1 MARHDLIA
9 EYTNSHALIIGVDN
23 YNSFSPLKCA
33 VNDAEGIAELLN
45 KEFEF
50 PEEHIHLLRDEEATR
65 QRILE
70 QYLSFTQEGT
80 EANDRVIFFFAGH
93 GHTLRSRRGE
103 VGYLVPYDGDPSNLA
118 SLIRWDEITRNSH
131 LIEAKHIFF
140 LMDACYGGLA
150 VTRLNP
156 GSMRFLGDMLLR
168 PARQALSAGKADEPV
183 VDIGGPL
190 PDHSMFSGYLIEGLS
205 GKASHADGIM
215 TANSVMTYVYQKVGL
230 DQDSQQTPHYGYI
243 DGEGD
248 MIFRSPELSAE
259 EGEDGGE
266 EKDILFSVPALT
278 NSDEEDTMNR
288 IDQIKEM
295 LSEDRHRIKLRDI
308 VIQLIRE
315 VISQTTVDQF
325 PIQEAWTTE
334 SFADR
339 VAKYES
345 VMQELCATQ
354 ILLCYW
360 GGQMNR
366 ETLALS
372 PRTVSGRFSQES
384 GSKGWLA
391 LRWYPSFLLLYY
403 GGISAVAAEKYDNLR
418 EMLKTRVSDHEQ
430 IRGTDSFDHTVC
442 TSIAEVFEQFKYI
455 SGNERHH
462 APHSEYL
469 FKTVQPLLDDLLF
482 LGSSYETYFDRFEAL
497 LGLIVAEERD
507 SHGATRIWGPIGR
520 YGWKFKRGDERSLFH
535 GIVTEAAEQGQNWG
549 PIRAGLFRG
558 SIDRFMEISEKFSAI
573 LKELPWF

>member
-1 MARHDLIA
+1 MARHDLSA
-9 EYTNSHALIIGVDN
+9 EYTNNHALIIGIDK
-23 YNSFSPLKCA
+23 YNSSSPLKCA
-33 VNDAEGIAELLN
+33 VNDSEGIAELLK

-50 PEEHIHLLRDEEATR
+50 PEEHIHLLRDKEATR

-70 QYLSFTQEGT
+70 QYLSFTQKGT
-80 EANDRVIFFFAGH
+80 KANDRVIFFFAGH
-93 GHTLRSRRGE
+93 GHTLRSSRGE
-103 VGYLVPYDGDPSNLA
+103 VGYLVPYDGDTGNLA

-140 LMDACYGGLA
+140 MMDACYGGLA
-150 VTRLNP
+150 VTRLQP
-156 GSMRFLGDMLLR
+156 GAMRFLGDMHLR
-168 PARQALSAGKADEPV
+168 PARQALSAGKADEPI

-190 PDHSMFSGYLIEGLS
+190 PDHSMFTGYLIEGLR
-205 GKASHADGIM
+205 GNASHANGIM
-215 TANSVMTYVYQKVGL
+215 TANSVMTYVYEKVGT
-230 DQDSQQTPHYGYI
+230 DPDSQQTPHYGNI

-248 MIFRSPELSAE
+248 MIFRAPELSTE
-259 EGEDGGE
+259 EEEDGGE
-266 EKDILFSVPALT
+266 DKDILFSVPALT
-278 NSDEEDTMNR
+278 TSDEGDTMER

-295 LSEDRHRIKLRDI
+295 LSEDRHRIKLRD
-308 VIQLIRE
+308 VVVQLIRE
-315 VISQTTVDQF
+315 VISRTTVDQF
-325 PIQEAWTTE
+325 PIKEAWTKE

-360 GGQMNR
+360 GGQMNW

-372 PRTVSGRFSQES
+372 PRAVSGRFSQES
-384 GSKGWLA
+384 GSRGWLA
-391 LRWYPSFLLLYY
+391 LRWYPSLLLLYY
-403 GGISAVAAEKYDNLR
+403 GGISALAAGKYDNLR
-418 EMLKTRVSDHEQ
+418 EMLKTSVSDPEQ
-430 IRGTDSFDHTVC
+430 LRGTDSFDHAVC
-442 TSIAEVFEQFKYI
+442 TSVAEVFEQFKYI

-507 SHGATRIWGPIGR
+507 SHGVTRIWGPIGR
-520 YGWKFKRGDERSLFH
+520 YGWKFKRGDDRSPYH
-535 GIVTEAAEQGQNWG
+535 RIVTEATEQGQNWG
-549 PIRAGLFRG
+549 PIRAGLFKG
-558 SIDRFMEISEKFSAI
+558 SIDRFMEISEKFNAI
-573 LKELPWF
+573 LNELSWF